1 MKGTVCMHNW
11 KSKVCH
17 DGRKLCTMGIV
28 LMLAASCCVS
38 SFSLEYPGTVHLC
51 LLWAGEAGLGRK
63 TCLVLLCNEKP
74 QLPPVRRTRRFRQPH
89 GLMQVCI
96 KCRTCPGSTGWD
108 CLPKSLASGCSK
120 VSCCLFFFFSLLF
133 SWLGETP
140 GLTPLALVGNDGPV
154 ASHEASSSSCLALD
168 GHSGARN
175 PPAFASHHFHGF
187 LAHLYT
193 AEVCLGVSLD
203 ISASRVFTLAEFAS
217 PCPAGWRKWGCTGK
231 PQHTCQL
238 FWVLSSQSQLPFSTN
253 VLSKGC

>member
-120 VSCCLFFFFSLLF
+120 VSCCLFFFPSY
-133 SWLGETP
+133 
-140 GLTPLALVGNDGPV
+140 
-154 ASHEASSSSCLALD
+154 
-168 GHSGARN
+168 
-175 PPAFASHHFHGF
+175 FHG
-187 LAHLYT
+187 
-193 AEVCLGVSLD
+193 
-203 ISASRVFTLAEFAS
+203 
-217 PCPAGWRKWGCTGK
+217 
-231 PQHTCQL
+231 
-238 FWVLSSQSQLPFSTN
+238 WVKHQ
-253 VLSKGC
+253 V

>member
-120 VSCCLFFFFSLLF
+120 VSCCLFFFQELGRKTCSKQSAAKIGTALPYSPGTDPKLSWNFFCGFWLF
-133 SWLGETP
+133 IL
-140 GLTPLALVGNDGPV
+140 
-154 ASHEASSSSCLALD
+154 
-168 GHSGARN
+168 
-175 PPAFASHHFHGF
+175 
-187 LAHLYT
+187 
-193 AEVCLGVSLD
+193 
-203 ISASRVFTLAEFAS
+203 
-217 PCPAGWRKWGCTGK
+217 
-231 PQHTCQL
+231 
-238 FWVLSSQSQLPFSTN
+238 
-253 VLSKGC
+253 